1 MMAASI
7 DERQFSNQRSVPREI
22 PRDPTSRWP
31 RQRGLGG
38 DAFPRPRSGGAPCF
52 QSRLV
57 LSAATTSRSPLLGS
71 GGRSRRREVGGQV
84 SRVHLEEIHRLRQP
98 AEAPGAKAP
107 EADPVWERFDDRRAH
122 GRRHDDLHRD
132 GRFRIIRRERAPST
146 TRVRWPRLVLSERGS
161 SSAETT
167 ARRAEAVEETPQT
180 THRSDA
186 PICDG
191 SPMPVHYAGG
201 RDRRGRVRAPA
212 NALLRGT
219 MNLLI
224 VADAGLRRAE
234 ISVRSVQAAGERLA
248 IELGTSGA
256 GTA

>member
-38 DAFPRPRSGGAPCF
+38 DAFPRPRSGGASCF

-146 TRVRWPRLVLSERGS
+146 TRVRWPRLV
-161 SSAETT
+161 
-167 ARRAEAVEETPQT
+167 RRRRLRQ
-180 THRSDA
+180 S
-186 PICDG
+186 
-191 SPMPVHYAGG
+191 G
-201 RDRRGRVRAPA
+201 RDARSRREAATGGVVRSRSTPGGGAGSA
-212 NALLRGT
+212 RWQGDRSLRGP
-219 MNLLI
+219 
-224 VADAGLRRAE
+224 
-234 ISVRSVQAAGERLA
+234 
-248 IELGTSGA
+248 
-256 GTA
+256 